1 MYGRVSEGG
10 SAEKG
15 ERRFIRAV
23 NRLVARSLSAP
34 PSHGFLLSASRS
46 SYLTVSL
53 PRSAECPE
61 RRIACAA
68 KAKLI
73 TPAWL
78 ALPSLG
84 SRQTRNYVST
94 AWHEPSY
101 RITGPTDEISFSH
114 RAARKSDIA
123 CFKRRTE
130 EGREA
135 AGERE
140 RINFLRLSHFF
151 IRVRSLY
158 IFTYIRSLYSDDYLL
173 GSSILFR
180 LVIYTGLVILR
191 CYLRF
196 HAFVGFNW
204 RT

>member
-23 NRLVARSLSAP
+23 NRLVAHSLSAP

-123 CFKRRTE
+123 CFKSRTE

-140 RINFLRLSHFF
+140 DQLFTF
-151 IRVRSLY
+151 IS
-158 IFTYIRSLYSDDYLL
+158 FLYSRQ
-173 GSSILFR
+173 I
-180 LVIYTGLVILR
+180 VIYIYLHSFPLLR
-191 CYLRF
+191 
-196 HAFVGFNW
+196 
-204 RT
+204 